1 MALPAVLAFLVIATP
16 SGDIELT
23 SLECGNGYTALAP
36 NGVYCYIQQEG
47 RVIIPDLKLNLPASS
62 TELLVGRCSATIGRY
77 VFSPRH
83 PRFRD
88 SAAGEELPATASPQE
103 YGVIPLP
110 CKGSPV
116 LPEIEQ
122 ELPRRS
128 LGG

>member
-23 SLECGNGYTALAP
+23 SLECGDGYTALAP
-36 NGVYCYIQQEG
+36 DGVYCYIQQEG
-47 RVIIPDLKLNLPASS
+47 QVIIPDLGIDRSVKE
-62 TELLVGRCSATIGRY
+62 TELLVGRCSVSIGRY

-88 SAAGEELPATASPQE
+88 SAAEEELPANFSPQE

-110 CKGSPV
+110 CKGSPAF
-116 LPEIEQ
+116 PEVEQ